1 MRHIFKPLL
10 TEIFLSGIILAQFRM
25 DVPTQTLPTNL
36 NGELDAQPS
45 LSLFDPAR
53 FDMSHGFTMSM
64 MTIGGQSLSM
74 AGFTNRI
81 TYMAMDNLRFDANV
95 TLYKTQL
102 PFQQQGALMD
112 QLDVAY
118 DAGITYQPT
127 KNSFLQFRVQNIPY
141 NQRYQTYSP
150 FNPRFIK

>member
-1 MRHIFKPLL
+1 
-10 TEIFLSGIILAQFRM
+10 
-25 DVPTQTLPTNL
+25 
-36 NGELDAQPS
+36 
-45 LSLFDPAR
+45 
-53 FDMSHGFTMSM
+53 MSHGFTMSM
-64 MTIGGQSLSM
+64 MSVGGQSVSM

-81 TYMAMDNLRFDANV
+81 TYLAMDNLRFDANV

-102 PFQQQGALMD
+102 PFQQKGALMD

-127 KNSFLQFRVQNIPY
+127 KNSFLQLRFQNIPY
-141 NQRYQTYSP
+141 YQRYQTHSP

>member
-1 MRHIFKPLL
+1 MRHIFKPLI
-10 TEIFLSGIILAQFRM
+10 TVIFLSGIILAQFRM

-64 MTIGGQSLSM
+64 MTIGGQSVSM

-102 PFQQQGALMD
+102 PFQQQGALLN

-127 KNSFLQFRVQNIPY
+127 KNSFLQLRFQNIPHY
-141 NQRYQTYSP
+141 QRYQTHSP
-150 FNPRFIK
+150 FNLRYIK

>member
-64 MTIGGQSLSM
+64 MTIGGQSVSM

-81 TYMAMDNLRFDANV
+81 TYMAMNNLRLDANV

-102 PFQQQGALMD
+102 PFQQQGALMN

-127 KNSFLQFRVQNIPY
+127 KNSFLQLRFQRYPHI
-141 NQRYQTYSP
+141 QRYQTHSP

>member
-1 MRHIFKPLL
+1 MRHILRPLI
-10 TEIFLSGIILAQFRM
+10 TPFLMTGIILAQFRL

-64 MTIGGQSLSM
+64 VSMGGQSVSM
-74 AGFTNRI
+74 AGFTNQI
-81 TYMAMDNLRFDANV
+81 TYLAMDNLRFDANV

-102 PFQQQGALMD
+102 PFQQKGALMD
-112 QLDVAY
+112 QLDIAY

-127 KNSFLQFRVQNIPY
+127 KNSFLQLRFQNIPHY
-141 NQRYQTYSP
+141 QRYQTHSP

>member
-1 MRHIFKPLL
+1 M
-10 TEIFLSGIILAQFRM
+10 AQFRI
-25 DVPTQTLPTNL
+25 DVPTQTFPTNL

-53 FDMSHGFTMSM
+53 FDMSYGFSMSM
-64 MTIGGQSLSM
+64 MSMGGQSVSM

-81 TYMAMDNLRFDANV
+81 TYMAMNNLRLDANV

-102 PFQQQGALMD
+102 PFQQQGALMN

-127 KNSFLQFRVQNIPY
+127 KNSFLQFRLQNIPY

>member
-53 FDMSHGFTMSM
+53 FDMSYGFTMSM
-64 MTIGGQSLSM
+64 MTIGGQSVSM

-127 KNSFLQFRVQNIPY
+127 KNSFLQFRLQNIPY

>member
-127 KNSFLQFRVQNIPY
+127 KNSFLQFRLQNIPY

-150 FNPRFIK
+150 FNLRYIK

>member
-1 MRHIFKPLL
+1 
-10 TEIFLSGIILAQFRM
+10 
-25 DVPTQTLPTNL
+25 
-36 NGELDAQPS
+36 
-45 LSLFDPAR
+45 
-53 FDMSHGFTMSM
+53 
-64 MTIGGQSLSM
+64 M

-102 PFQQQGALMD
+102 PFQQQGALLN

-127 KNSFLQFRVQNIPY
+127 KNSFLQLRFQNIPHY
-141 NQRYQTYSP
+141 QRYQTHSP
-150 FNPRFIK
+150 FNLRYIK

>member
-1 MRHIFKPLL
+1 MRHILKPLINL
-10 TEIFLSGIILAQFRM
+10 FFLSGFILAQFRM
-25 DVPTQTLPTNL
+25 DVPIQTLPTNL

-64 MTIGGQSLSM
+64 MSMGGQSASI

-102 PFQQQGALMD
+102 PFQQQGALLN
-112 QLDVAY
+112 QLDVA
-118 DAGITYQPT
+118 
-127 KNSFLQFRVQNIPY
+127 
-141 NQRYQTYSP
+141 
-150 FNPRFIK
+150 

>member
-1 MRHIFKPLL
+1 MKRILIPFI
-10 TEIFLSGIILAQFRM
+10 TTIFLSGIILAQFRT

-53 FDMSHGFTMSM
+53 FDMSYGFSMSM
-64 MTIGGQSLSM
+64 MSMGGQSVSM

-81 TYMAMDNLRFDANV
+81 TYMAMNNLRLDANV

-102 PFQQQGALMD
+102 PFQQQGALMN

-127 KNSFLQFRVQNIPY
+127 KNSFLQLRFQRYPHI
-141 NQRYQTYSP
+141 QRYQTHSP

>member
-1 MRHIFKPLL
+1 MSHILKPL
-10 TEIFLSGIILAQFRM
+10 INFFFLSGFILAQFRT
-25 DVPTQTLPTNL
+25 DVPIQTLPTNL
-36 NGELDAQPS
+36 NGELDAQAS
-45 LSLFDPAR
+45 LSLFDPVR

-64 MTIGGQSLSM
+64 MSMGGQSASI

-102 PFQQQGALMD
+102 PFQQQGALLN

-127 KNSFLQFRVQNIPY
+127 KNSFLQLRFENIPHY
-141 NQRYQTYSP
+141 QRYQTHSS
-150 FNPRFIK
+150 FNPRYIK

>member
-10 TEIFLSGIILAQFRM
+10 TVIFLSGIILAQFRM

-64 MTIGGQSLSM
+64 MTIGGQSVSM

-102 PFQQQGALMD
+102 PFQQQGALMN

-127 KNSFLQFRVQNIPY
+127 KNSFLQLRFQRYPHI
-141 NQRYQTYSP
+141 QRYQTHSP

>member
-1 MRHIFKPLL
+1 MRHNFKQLITPFLL
-10 TEIFLSGIILAQFRM
+10 TGIILAQFRM

-53 FDMSHGFTMSM
+53 FNMSHGFTMSM
-64 MTIGGQSLSM
+64 MSVGGQSVSM

-81 TYMAMDNLRFDANV
+81 TYLAMDNLRFDANV

-102 PFQQQGALMD
+102 PFQQKGALMD

-127 KNSFLQFRVQNIPY
+127 KNSFLQLRFQNIPY
-141 NQRYQTYSP
+141 YQRYQTHSP

>member
-1 MRHIFKPLL
+1 MRHIFKPLI
-10 TEIFLSGIILAQFRM
+10 TVIFLSGIILAQFRM

-127 KNSFLQFRVQNIPY
+127 KNSFLQFRLQNIPY

>member
-1 MRHIFKPLL
+1 MRHNFKQLITPFLL
-10 TEIFLSGIILAQFRM
+10 TGIILAQFRM

-53 FDMSHGFTMSM
+53 FSMSHGFTMSM
-64 MTIGGQSLSM
+64 MSVGGQSVSM

-81 TYMAMDNLRFDANV
+81 TYLAMDNLRFDANV

-102 PFQQQGALMD
+102 PFQQKGALMD

-127 KNSFLQFRVQNIPY
+127 KNSFMQLRFQNIPY
-141 NQRYQTYSP
+141 YQRYQTHSP

>member
-1 MRHIFKPLL
+1 MRHIFKPLIIV
-10 TEIFLSGIILAQFRM
+10 IFLSGIILAQFRM

-64 MTIGGQSLSM
+64 MSIGGQSVSM

-81 TYMAMDNLRFDANV
+81 TYMALDNLRFDANV

-127 KNSFLQFRVQNIPY
+127 KNSFLQFRLQNIPY

>member
-1 MRHIFKPLL
+1 MRHIFKPLI
-10 TEIFLSGIILAQFRM
+10 TVIFLSGIILAQFRM

-64 MTIGGQSLSM
+64 MSIGGQSVSM

-81 TYMAMDNLRFDANV
+81 TYMALDNLRFDANV

-127 KNSFLQFRVQNIPY
+127 KNSFLQFRLQNIPY

>member
-1 MRHIFKPLL
+1 MRHIFKPLI
-10 TEIFLSGIILAQFRM
+10 TVIFLSGIILAQFRM

-64 MTIGGQSLSM
+64 MSIGGQSVSM

-81 TYMAMDNLRFDANV
+81 TYMALDNLRFDANV
-95 TLYKTQL
+95 TLYKTQH

-118 DAGITYQPT
+118 DASITYQPT
-127 KNSFLQFRVQNIPY
+127 KNSFLQFRL
-141 NQRYQTYSP
+141 
-150 FNPRFIK
+150 

>member
-1 MRHIFKPLL
+1 MKRILIPFI
-10 TEIFLSGIILAQFRM
+10 TTIFLSGIILAQFRT

-53 FDMSHGFTMSM
+53 FDMSYGFSMSM
-64 MTIGGQSLSM
+64 MSMGGQSVSM
-74 AGFTNRI
+74 AGVTNRI
-81 TYMAMDNLRFDANV
+81 TYMAMNNLRLDANV

-102 PFQQQGALMD
+102 PFQQQGALMN

-127 KNSFLQFRVQNIPY
+127 KNSFLQLRFQRYPHI
-141 NQRYQTYSP
+141 QRYQTHSP

>member
-1 MRHIFKPLL
+1 MRHNFKQLITPFLL
-10 TEIFLSGIILAQFRM
+10 TGIILAQFRM

-53 FDMSHGFTMSM
+53 FNMSHGFTMSM
-64 MTIGGQSLSM
+64 MSVGGQSVSM

-81 TYMAMDNLRFDANV
+81 TYLAMDNLRFDANV

-127 KNSFLQFRVQNIPY
+127 KNSFLQLRFQNIPY
-141 NQRYQTYSP
+141 YQRYQTHSP

>member
-1 MRHIFKPLL
+1 MKRILIPFI
-10 TEIFLSGIILAQFRM
+10 TTIFLSGIILAQFRI

-53 FDMSHGFTMSM
+53 FDMSYGFSMSM
-64 MTIGGQSLSM
+64 MSMGGQSVSM

-81 TYMAMDNLRFDANV
+81 TYMAMNNLRLDANV

-102 PFQQQGALMD
+102 PFQQQGALMN

-127 KNSFLQFRVQNIPY
+127 KNSFLQLRFQRYPHI
-141 NQRYQTYSP
+141 QRYQTLSP

>member
-10 TEIFLSGIILAQFRM
+10 TVIFLSGIILVQFRM

-45 LSLFDPAR
+45 LFLFDPAR

-64 MTIGGQSLSM
+64 MTIGGQSVSM

-102 PFQQQGALMD
+102 PFQQQGALLN

-127 KNSFLQFRVQNIPY
+127 KNSFLQLRFQNIPHY
-141 NQRYQTYSP
+141 QRYQTHSP
-150 FNPRFIK
+150 FNLRYIK

>member
-64 MTIGGQSLSM
+64 MTIGGQSVSM

-127 KNSFLQFRVQNIPY
+127 KNSFLQFRLQNIPY

>member
-1 MRHIFKPLL
+1 MRHIFKPIL

-64 MTIGGQSLSM
+64 MSVGGQSVSM

-81 TYMAMDNLRFDANV
+81 TYLAMDNLRFDANV

-102 PFQQQGALMD
+102 PFQQKGALMD

-127 KNSFLQFRVQNIPY
+127 KNSFLQFRLQNIPY

>member
-1 MRHIFKPLL
+1 
-10 TEIFLSGIILAQFRM
+10 M

-53 FDMSHGFTMSM
+53 FDMSYGFSMSM
-64 MTIGGQSLSM
+64 MSMGGQSVSM

-81 TYMAMDNLRFDANV
+81 TYMAMNNLRLDANV

-102 PFQQQGALMD
+102 PFQQQGALMN

-127 KNSFLQFRVQNIPY
+127 KNSFLQLRFQRYPHI
-141 NQRYQTYSP
+141 QRYQTHSP